1 MSHADFDLTKFL
13 SHEQCLIMQN
23 TAQIAQV
30 RGWHVYAV
38 GGTIRDCLMLQM
50 QQTYPNELRRELADI
65 DLVVDGAEIAGIEL
79 AIALHAKYPHT
90 KLHIHQKFQTA
101 VLDWK
106 NFSIDIATARTETY
120 AYPGANPQVQTSSIQ
135 QDLYRRDFTVNALA
149 VEIIGGEPHPDR
161 AENCQNLQST
171 PIIDLFNGL
180 DDLRSQLI
188 RAIRTGSFAEDP
200 RRMFRAVRF
209 AVRFGFEIAPD
220 TAAEIRATTA
230 SGLHD
235 KLGGSRLKAELQY
248 VLKSSQAAIM
258 LRSLQS
264 LGVLRCIHPNLCLP
278 DDFSTQLRRSRKWL
292 GCFSQQ
298 DAFWQVGLELI
309 LSYLS
314 PAEVADIKLN
324 LSNEQITR
332 QEKLLSLLAV
342 LQQLDPPQ
350 PPLTK
355 GGELILTPPSPRG
368 EGGWGDEGDF
378 LAGKLRQIPRVLLE
392 RSRELREAQTPV
404 EQILWECIRDRRL
417 DNFKFR
423 RQHNIGR
430 YIADFY
436 CQKARL
442 VIELD
447 GEIHQEQPERDR
459 ARDSWMSENNLTVLR
474 FQNKQV
480 LDDLEATLQ
489 SILLALRP
497 SPPAHLPRGDGGKI
511 MRGSRGDLGG
521 FPRPSEIVTALQ
533 GYDVISLILLA
544 AKTSLSKRR
553 IIWRYLTHWRLV
565 KPLLSG
571 ADLKQIG
578 NSLDLSQGQ
587 AITGKTIGK
596 FLQKIRAA
604 HLDGEISSKAEAI
617 KLVKEWIEDSGQ

>member
-1 MSHADFDLTKFL
+1 MSPSLDFDLTKFL
-13 SHEQCLIMQN
+13 SPEQCPILLD
-23 TAQIAQV
+23 IAKIALA
-30 RGWHVYAV
+30 REWRVYAV
-38 GGTIRDCLMLQM
+38 GGMIRDCLM
-50 QQTYPNELRRELADI
+50 QTQTELKDI
-65 DLVVDGAEIAGIEL
+65 DLVVDGGENTGIEV
-79 AIALHAKYPHT
+79 AIALHARYPSA
-90 KLHIHQKFQTA
+90 KLQIHPKFQTA
-101 VLDWK
+101 ALAWES
-106 NFSIDIATARTETY
+106 FSIDIATARTEIY
-120 AYPGANPQVQTSSIQ
+120 AYPGANPQVQASSIQ

-149 VEIIGGEPHPDR
+149 VEINP
-161 AENCQNLQST
+161 QST
-171 PIIDLFNGL
+171 QASTLIIDLFNGL

-209 AVRFGFEIAPD
+209 AVRFGFAIAPD
-220 TAAEIRATTA
+220 TEAEIRATTA

-248 VLKSSQAAIM
+248 ILKSSQAAIM

-278 DDFSTQLRRSRKWL
+278 DDFGVQLRRSRKWL
-292 GCFSQQ
+292 GWFSQQ
-298 DAFWQVGLELI
+298 DTFWQAGLELI

-314 PAEVADIKLN
+314 PAEVADTKLN

-332 QEKLLSLLAV
+332 QEKLLNLLAV

-378 LAGKLRQIPRVLLE
+378 LTGKLRQIPRVLLE
-392 RSRELREAQTPV
+392 RARELREAQTPV

-497 SPPAHLPRGDGGKI
+497 SPPAPLPSGEGGKI

-521 FPRPSEIVTALQ
+521 FPRPSEIVAALQ

-571 ADLKQIG
+571 DDLKQIS
-578 NSLDLSQGQ
+578 NSLVLNQGQ
-587 AITGKTIGK
+587 AIAGKTIGK
-596 FLQKIRAA
+596 FLQEIHAVY
-604 HLDGEISSKAEAI
+604 LNGEISTKAEAI
-617 KLVKEWIEDSGQ
+617 KLMKEWIEDNG